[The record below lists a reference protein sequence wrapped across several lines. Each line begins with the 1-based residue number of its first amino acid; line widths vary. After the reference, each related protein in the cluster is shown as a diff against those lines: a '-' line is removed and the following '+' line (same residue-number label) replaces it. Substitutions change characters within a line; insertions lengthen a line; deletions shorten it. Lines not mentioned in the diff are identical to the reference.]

1 MKIYISHSI
10 RGKYGKNATE
20 AQMMENCN
28 AIKLIARRLRDT
40 FSGVEF
46 YLPADHED
54 FVNIAYR
61 DHYLTEREI
70 LEIDCKI
77 IDKNCNAVIVCV
89 PEGDELQGGRK
100 IEYDFAVKNNIPV
113 VVFKRTDEAIN
124 WLTHFIMRGDF

>member
-10 RGKYGKNATE
+10 RGKYGKDATE
-20 AQMMENCN
+20 AQMTENCN
-28 AIKLIARRLRDT
+28 AIKLTAKRLRET

-46 YLPADHED
+46 YVPAEHED
-54 FVNIAYR
+54 FVYIAFR
-61 DHYLTEREI
+61 DNYINEMDI

-77 IDKNCNAVIVCV
+77 ISENCNAIIVCV

-100 IEYDFAVKNNIPV
+100 IEYDFAVKNSIPV
-113 VVFKRTDEAIN
+113 VVFKRIDEAIN

>member
-20 AQMMENCN
+20 TQMIENCN
-28 AIKLIARRLRDT
+28 AIKLVAKRLRET
-40 FSGVEF
+40 FTGVEF
-46 YLPADHED
+46 YVPAEHED
-54 FVNIAYR
+54 FVYIAFH
-61 DHYLTEREI
+61 DHYLNEREI

-77 IDKNCNAVIVCV
+77 IDKSCDTVMVHV

-124 WLTHFIMRGDF
+124 WLSHFIMRGDF